1 MQEII
6 QSLPRIQDT
15 KLSLDDSPNGR
26 TVENG
31 YTVFLGGSCL
41 QATAKLWLSMAGKFG
56 RLTWPGLFGE
66 FVQAASIVLGQP
78 LLDGP
83 TGTAGNLHDLGT
95 GQPHFGQVDPLDT
108 PRQPCIGLGTIESLC
123 SCFRLL
129 CGSTVIVTA
138 SLNLSFTDPLCSV
151 LVHYARAHELN
162 GNDIIP
168 VCQPNLPLNRFS
180 ARE

>member
-1 MQEII
+1 MLRTRTKAGIAQAIQEII

-15 KLSLDDSPNGR
+15 KLSLEDSPNGR

-31 YTVFLGGSCL
+31 YSVFLGGSCL

-66 FVQAASIVLGQP
+66 FIQSASIVLGQP

-95 GQPHFGQVDPLDT
+95 GQPHFGQVDSLDA
-108 PRQPCIGLGTIESLC
+108 PGQSCIGLGTIEPLQFLQGIVRFYSHSDSLLA
-123 SCFRLL
+123 F
-129 CGSTVIVTA
+129 
-138 SLNLSFTDPLCSV
+138 
-151 LVHYARAHELN
+151 ELY
-162 GNDIIP
+162 
-168 VCQPNLPLNRFS
+168 
-180 ARE
+180 